1 MALERLLLRGRI
13 PLLILFCVYLI
24 VAHYLF
30 LGFTSWD
37 GLSYRVPP
45 IVELLQHG
53 SLGAWKFDY
62 PPAQFLFPFL
72 ELVHLPF
79 LKVFGLPGLYLSF
92 ALVLLPLSAAAVY
105 VFVRELSGDERW
117 ASYSALAFLAL
128 PFVNTQ
134 PFSGY
139 IDFAVIGA
147 LAFFLLALWRAIRQD
162 RLSLPAVGVLSL
174 AAFAFSMSRQQ
185 APYMTLLLTAVVLFW
200 RLGPF
205 NAAQETE
212 RWGLKGHLLRLT
224 VVVLA
229 IALGLI
235 PAAYIHLDR
244 FLSYGSPIYPYRFEA
259 FGLSSPA
266 GMPRTEI
273 FQWAG
278 LPAPGWPGLLQ
289 GFVRAWLVPERWPR
303 DFFDGRTLGAGLLLW
318 LTVLTA
324 PILGRALNRDTRFLC
339 LAFVGVS
346 LVSQDFWLPRWSMTG
361 VLALVL
367 ALGAALAWLAAH
379 GHRLAW
385 AVLLLLVTLH
395 LGRPLFDIYSLRHGV
410 PYVRSDLA
418 GSPLFIGEESAAG
431 VVDIYPDLGEVFVIV
446 RPVENGFMLPL
457 YGRQLSN
464 RIVGVLDDPMPGA
477 DCAVQPIGAFEAGT
491 LIIDQHAELARS
503 APHCAWI
510 CAYPGEELCLAGSL
524 VQPDS

>member
-13 PLLILFCVYLI
+13 PLLVLFCVYLI

-79 LKVFGLPGLYLSF
+79 LKLFGLPGLYFSF
-92 ALVLLPLSAAAVY
+92 ALVLLPLSAVSVY
-105 VFVRELSGDERW
+105 VFAREFSGDQRW

-147 LAFFLLALWRAIRQD
+147 LAFFLFALWRAIRQD
-162 RLSLPAVGVLSL
+162 RLSLRSVATLSL
-174 AAFAFSMSRQQ
+174 ATFVFSMSRQQ
-185 APYMTLLLTAVVLFW
+185 APYMALLLTAVVLFW

-205 NAAQETE
+205 NAAKETE

-229 IALGLI
+229 FALGLI
-235 PAAYIHLDR
+235 PAAYLHLDR
-244 FLSYGSPIYPYRFEA
+244 FLSYGSPIYPYRFEVL
-259 FGLSSPA
+259 GLSSPA
-266 GMPRTEI
+266 GMTRAEV

-303 DFFDGRTLGAGLLLW
+303 DFFDGRTLGVGLLLW
-318 LTVLTA
+318 LGLLTT
-324 PILGRALNRDTRFLC
+324 PILGRALNRDSKFLI
-339 LAFVGVS
+339 LAFAGIS
-346 LVSQDFWLPRWSMTG
+346 LLTQDFWLPRWSMTG
-361 VLALVL
+361 VLGLVL
-367 ALGAALAWLAAH
+367 ALGAALAWLGSH
-379 GHRLAW
+379 GPRLAW
-385 AVLLLLVTLH
+385 ALLLLAVTLH
-395 LGRPLFDIYSLRHGV
+395 LGRPLFDIYSLRQSV
-410 PYVRSDLA
+410 PYVRADLA
-418 GSPLFIGEESAAG
+418 GSPLFIGEEKAAG
-431 VVDIYPDLGEVFVIV
+431 VVDIYPDLGEDFVIV

-464 RIVGVLDDPMPGA
+464 RIVGVLDDAQPDA
-477 DCAVQPIGAFEAGT
+477 ECAVQPAGMPAS
-491 LIIDQHAELARS
+491 LIIDQHSELPRA
-503 APHCAWI
+503 APRCAWV
-510 CAYPGEELCLAGSL
+510 CLYPGPELCLAGSL
-524 VQPDS
+524 LLPDS

>member
-1 MALERLLLRGRI
+1 VALERLLLRGRI
-13 PLLILFCVYLI
+13 PLLVLFCVYLI

-79 LKVFGLPGLYLSF
+79 LKMFGLPGLYFSF

-105 VFVRELSGDERW
+105 VFVQELGGDERW
-117 ASYSALAFLAL
+117 ASYSTLVFLAL

-147 LAFFLLALWRAIRQD
+147 LAFFLFALWRAIRQD
-162 RLSLPAVGVLSL
+162 RLSLPAVAMLSL
-174 AAFAFSMSRQQ
+174 ATFAFSMSRQQ
-185 APYMTLLLTAVVLFW
+185 APYMALLLTAVVLFW

-205 NAAQETE
+205 NVDKETE

-224 VVVLA
+224 VVLLA
-229 IALGLI
+229 LALGLV
-235 PAAYIHLDR
+235 PAAFVHLGR
-244 FLSYGSPIYPYRFEA
+244 FVTYGSPIYPYRFEVL
-259 FGLSSPA
+259 GLSSST
-266 GMPRTEI
+266 GMTRTEI

-278 LPAPGWPGLLQ
+278 LPAPGMAGLLQ
-289 GFVRAWLVPERWPR
+289 GFVRAWLVPDRWPR
-303 DFFDGRTLGAGLLLW
+303 DFFDSRTLGAGLLLW
-318 LTVLTA
+318 LALLTT
-324 PILGRALNRDTRFLC
+324 PILGRALNRDTKFL
-339 LAFVGVS
+339 LVAFTAIT
-346 LVSQDFWLPRWSMTG
+346 LLTQDFWLPRWSMTG

-367 ALGAALAWLAAH
+367 ALGAALAWLGAH
-379 GHRLAW
+379 GPRPLW
-385 AVLLLLVTLH
+385 GLLLLAITLH
-395 LGRPLFDIYSLRHGV
+395 LGRPLFDIYSLRQSV
-410 PYVRSDLA
+410 PYVRADLA

-431 VVDIYPDLGEVFVIV
+431 VVDIYPDLDENLVIV

-464 RIVGVLDDPMPGA
+464 RIVGVLDDPQPDA
-477 DCAVQPIGAFEAGT
+477 QCAMQPAGRSAS
-491 LIIDQHAELARS
+491 LIIDQHSELSKA
-503 APHCAWI
+503 APHCAWV
-510 CAYPGEELCLAGSL
+510 CVYPGPELCLAGSL
-524 VQPDS
+524 LPPDF

>member
-1 MALERLLLRGRI
+1 MPFERLLLRGRI
-13 PLLILFCVYLI
+13 PLLILFCASLI
-24 VAHYLF
+24 AAHYLF

-62 PPAQFLFPFL
+62 PPAQFFFPFL

-79 LKVFGLPGLYLSF
+79 LKLFGLPGLYFSF

-105 VFVRELSGDERW
+105 VFAREFSGDQRW

-128 PFVNTQ
+128 PFINTQ

-147 LAFFLLALWRAIRQD
+147 LAFFLFALWRAIRQD
-162 RLSLPAVGVLSL
+162 RLSLRSVATLSL
-174 AAFAFSMSRQQ
+174 ATFVFSMSRQQ
-185 APYMTLLLTAVVLFW
+185 APYMALLLTGVVLFW

-205 NAAQETE
+205 NAARETE

-224 VVVLA
+224 VVLLA
-229 IALGLI
+229 LTLGLV
-235 PAAYIHLDR
+235 PAAFVHLDR
-244 FLSYGSPIYPYRFEA
+244 FVTYGSPIYPYRFEA
-259 FGLSSPA
+259 IGLSSPA
-266 GMPRTEI
+266 GMSREEI

-278 LPAPGWPGLLQ
+278 LPAPGWTGLLQ
-289 GFVRAWLVPERWPR
+289 GFARAWLVPDRWPR
-303 DFFDGRTLGAGLLLW
+303 DFYDSRTLGVGLLLW
-318 LTVLTA
+318 LALLTT
-324 PILGRALNRDTRFLC
+324 PILGRALNRDTKFLC
-339 LAFVGVS
+339 LAFIGVS
-346 LVSQDFWLPRWSMTG
+346 LLSQDFWLPRWSMTG

-367 ALGAALAWLAAH
+367 VLGAALAWLGAH
-379 GHRLAW
+379 GPRLAW
-385 AVLLLLVTLH
+385 ALLLTAVMLH
-395 LGRPLFDIYSLRHGV
+395 LGRPLFDIYSLRQSV
-410 PYVRSDLA
+410 PYVRADLA
-418 GSPLFIGEESAAG
+418 GSPLFIGEEEAAG
-431 VVDIYPDLGEVFVIV
+431 VVDIYPDLGEDFVIV

-457 YGRQLSN
+457 YGRRLSN
-464 RIVGVLDDPMPGA
+464 RIVGVLDDPQPDA
-477 DCAVQPIGAFEAGT
+477 ACALQPVGVSAA
-491 LIIDQHAELARS
+491 LIVDQHSELTKA
-503 APHCAWI
+503 APRCAWI

>member
-13 PLLILFCVYLI
+13 PLLVLYIAILI
-24 VAHYLF
+24 AAHALF

-62 PPAQFLFPFL
+62 PPARFLFPFL

-79 LKVFGLPGLYLSF
+79 LKLFGLPGLYFSF

-105 VFVRELSGDERW
+105 VFVRELGGDGRW

-139 IDFAVIGA
+139 IDFAVVGE
-147 LAFFLLALWRAIRQD
+147 LAFFLFALWRAIRQD
-162 RLSLPAVGVLSL
+162 RLSLRNLATLSL
-174 AAFAFSMSRQQ
+174 ASFAFSMSRQQ
-185 APYMTLLLTAVVLFW
+185 TPYMALLLTAVVLFW

-205 NAAQETE
+205 NADKDTE

-224 VVVLA
+224 VVLLSL
-229 IALGLI
+229 ALGLV
-235 PAAYIHLDR
+235 PAAFVHLGR
-244 FLSYGSPIYPYRFEA
+244 LVTYGSPIYPYRFEA

-266 GMPRTEI
+266 GVSLQEI
-273 FQWAG
+273 AG
-278 LPAPGWPGLLQ
+278 WSGQPTPGWGGMLQ
-289 GFVRAWLVPERWPR
+289 GFLHAWLVPDRWPR
-303 DFFDGRTLGAGLLLW
+303 DFFDSRTLGVGLLLW
-318 LTVLTA
+318 LTLLTM
-324 PILGRALNRDTRFLC
+324 PILGRALNRDSKFLLVAFTAITLLTR
-339 LAFVGVS
+339 
-346 LVSQDFWLPRWSMTG
+346 DFWLPRWSMTG

-367 ALGAALAWLAAH
+367 ALGAALAWLGSH
-379 GHRLAW
+379 GPRPAW
-385 AVLLLLVTLH
+385 AALLLLVSLH

-431 VVDIYPDLGEVFVIV
+431 VVDIYPDLGEGFVIV

-457 YGRQLSN
+457 YGRALSN
-464 RIVGVLDDPMPGA
+464 RIVGVLDDPHPDA
-477 DCAVQPIGAFEAGT
+477 RCLVQPQGESAA
-491 LIIDQHAELARS
+491 LIIDQHRELPRA
-503 APHCAWI
+503 APDCVWI

-524 VQPDS
+524 RPPDS